1 VAGKDLEKTRTA
13 ALVPSLTVPSAKS
26 TRRPSSV
33 GKRATKDRYVLR
45 FTGPTT
51 PAGKDDAE
59 TVKWYRKAAK
69 QGFAEAQ
76 NNLGLMCR
84 QGRGVPRD
92 DAEAVKWFRK
102 AAEQGYGPAQNNL
115 AEMRRQGR
123 GVQGD
128 K

>member
-1 VAGKDLEKTRTA
+1 VTA
-13 ALVPSLTVPSAKS
+13 TPAK
-26 TRRPSSV
+26 RKANPLNAARP
-33 GKRATKDRYVLR
+33 
-45 FTGPTT
+45 TGPKT
-51 PAGKDDAE
+51 PTWQTKDDALVE
-59 TVKWYRKAAK
+59 KSYRKAAER
-69 QGFAEAQ
+69 GLAEAQ

-84 QGRGVPRD
+84 QGRGVPQD

-102 AAEQGYGPAQNNL
+102 AAKQGYGPAQNNL